1 MVECSILLHEE
12 HYMFDVTQRP
22 APDNP
27 GVDKKEQPDVNHCE
41 SCRARIRRA
50 VPLYRFKPEELE
62 EERIRELTTVNELC
76 ETYQDAKVLNIL
88 GRRQI

>member
-1 MVECSILLHEE
+1 MKSTTCLMSLSDLPLTIPVS
-12 HYMFDVTQRP
+12 
-22 APDNP
+22 
-27 GVDKKEQPDVNHCE
+27 
-41 SCRARIRRA
+41 IRRNNQTLIIVRA
-50 VPLYRFKPEELE
+50 VELVLDGLYHFTDSSHEELE